1 MRALLGPTNFAG
13 QPVALMR
20 ALRARGVDAHHVL
33 YDWRKGGGFAYDTDR
48 VVTLDRRSW
57 PSAQLGVLDGALDE
71 GFDVFHLWNRSLIC
85 PPGEIGVLHG
95 LDLPF
100 LRASGARIVYRFT
113 GYDLRRRSL
122 DMELNPYSP
131 FHAGFTMPTDERVQS
146 EYIEH
151 LRSWV
156 DCFVVQDP
164 EMQAFLPEAEV
175 IPRGID
181 LSRYPYAEPEPRD
194 VPLVVH
200 APSNPGV
207 KGTAHV
213 ERAVQFLRDRG
224 LRFEFTLIT
233 GMSHE
238 QALAVY
244 RRADIVIDQL
254 LIGWYGVLAL
264 EGMALGK
271 PVIAYVREPL
281 FSDFRP
287 PLPIVNAS
295 PMDLADRLAE
305 LIVDPALRAERGQR
319 GREFVEQVHDI
330 RRVAEQT
337 HALYERLSCADRAR
351 ARPSARYLAALAPEL
366 EAILVHAE
374 GYQRWAG
381 ELPELRRKAQRYDEH
396 AADLPELRSKA
407 KQLDRL
413 LPELRELRARA
424 EARDA
429 TPTLAALGPIDES
442 TEARLSDRLAAL
454 DRRARAFR
462 RTRARLDA
470 AEDPASED
478 RY

>member
-1 MRALLGPTNFAG
+1 MKALLGPTNFAN

-20 ALRARGVDAHHVL
+20 ALRDRGVDAHHVL
-33 YDWRKGGGFAYDTDR
+33 YDWRAGDGLQYDTDR
-48 VVTLDRRSW
+48 VVALDRRSW
-57 PSAQLGVLDGALDE
+57 PSAQLEVLSGVLDE
-71 GFDVFHLWNRSLIC
+71 GFDIFHLWNRSLIS
-85 PPGEIGVLHG
+85 PPGELGILHG

-100 LRASGARIVYRFT
+100 LRATGARIVYRFT

-131 FHAGFTMPTDERVQS
+131 LHAGFTMPTDERVQS

-181 LSRYPYAEPEPRD
+181 LARYAYAEPQPRA

-200 APSNPGV
+200 APSNPAL
-207 KGTAHV
+207 KGSEYV
-213 ERAVQFLRDRG
+213 QRAVQLLRDRG
-224 LRFEFTLIT
+224 LRFEFALIT
-233 GMSHE
+233 GISHAE
-238 QALAVY
+238 ALEVY
-244 RRADIVIDQL
+244 RRADVIIDQL

-281 FSDFRP
+281 FSEFRP
-287 PLPIVNAS
+287 ALPVVNAS
-295 PMDLADRLAE
+295 PATLADRLAE
-305 LIVDPALRAERGQR
+305 LIADPALRAEQGRL

-337 HALYERLSCADRAR
+337 QALYAR
-351 ARPSARYLAALAPEL
+351 VGSGGPAAAGPSARYLASRASEL
-366 EAILVHAE
+366 EAILAHAE
-374 GYQRWAG
+374 GYERWAA
-381 ELPELRRKAQRYDEH
+381 ELPELRRKATRYDEH

-407 KQLDRL
+407 RQLDQL
-413 LPELRELRARA
+413 LPELRELRALPGGGG
-424 EARDA
+424 DA
-429 TPTLAALGPIDES
+429 PSPAPLRPIDES
-442 TEARLSDRLAAL
+442 IQARLSERMAAL

-470 AEDPASED
+470 AGASDPEDV
-478 RY
+478 